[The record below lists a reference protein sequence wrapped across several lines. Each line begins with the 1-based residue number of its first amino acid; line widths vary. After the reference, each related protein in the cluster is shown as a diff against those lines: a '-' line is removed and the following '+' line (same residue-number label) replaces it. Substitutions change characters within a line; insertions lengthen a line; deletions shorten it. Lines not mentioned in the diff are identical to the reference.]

1 MKIPIPFVGW
11 MEEDDSAE
19 DLLDFLKLQVE
30 GNAKTYTFGHER
42 LKEIVDAMDK
52 LKQERDF
59 YRDGFEGGDKK
70 TIKDSSQVCN

>member
-11 MEEDDSAE
+11 MEEDGSLDE
-19 DLLDFLKLQVE
+19 LLDFLKSELS
-30 GNAKTYTFGHER
+30 GKATTYTFGHAR

-59 YRDGFEGGDKK
+59 YRNGFESGVTK
-70 TIKDSSQVCN
+70 TTEDSSKVCN